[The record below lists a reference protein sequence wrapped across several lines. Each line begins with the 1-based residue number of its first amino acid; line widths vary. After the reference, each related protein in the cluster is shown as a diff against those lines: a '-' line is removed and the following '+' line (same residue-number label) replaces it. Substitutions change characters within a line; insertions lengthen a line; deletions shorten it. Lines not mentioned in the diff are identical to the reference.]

1 MRRKTKLIVLAVAVV
16 GIGSMAISA
25 MRRGGPKTVDVQT
38 EVVSHQDVAATI
50 SASGQ
55 IQPRVRVNLSSDVA
69 GRIVSL
75 DVQEGQLVT
84 KGQVLLRIDS
94 AQFQAAYER
103 SVANLASVNAQAAE
117 TQENTRQVLRNL
129 ERTEEL
135 VRQVPTSMT
144 VEALEQLRAQAKISK
159 MRADAVPFQI
169 QQAEAGLRDAKNN
182 LEKTVILAP
191 MSGRV
196 TRLSVREG
204 ETAIVGNLNKDAAA
218 LMTIS
223 DMSVLETRI
232 RVDETEVTRISIG
245 DSAVIQIDAFP
256 DTSFRGE
263 VSAVSNSSTRPPG
276 AASSPSQAVDFEVT
290 IRLLDAP
297 SQTRPDFSATAKVI
311 TAVRKGAVAIPIGAL
326 TIRDNPLLSTTETPG
341 DTAKDAKGKKAKR
354 DQEGVFV
361 IGPENTAVFRPVTI
375 GITGET
381 HFEVLDGLG
390 EGDVIV
396 TGPFQA
402 IRDMKEGA
410 LVRARP
416 RSGPVREPVR

>member
-1 MRRKTKLIVLAVAVV
+1 MKKKTKIAILTIVVV
-16 GIGSMAISA
+16 GVGLTAFNA
-25 MRRGGPKTVDVQT
+25 MRSKAPKAVDVQT
-38 EVVSHQDVAATI
+38 EVVARQDVVATI

-55 IQPRVRVNLSSDVA
+55 IQPRVRVNLSSDVS

-75 DVQEGQLVT
+75 DVVEGQLVT

-103 SVANLASVNAQAAE
+103 AEASLASVNAQAAQ
-117 TQENTRQVLRNL
+117 TQENNRQMMRNL
-129 ERTEEL
+129 QRTEEMA
-135 VRQVPTSMT
+135 RQSSSAVTT
-144 VEALEQLRAQAKISK
+144 EALEQLRAQAKVSAIQ
-159 MRADAVPFQI
+159 ADAVRFSV

-182 LEKTVILAP
+182 LAKTVIVAP

-196 TRLSVREG
+196 TRVSVREG

-218 LMTIS
+218 LLTIS

-245 DSAVIQIDAFP
+245 DSADVQIDAFP
-256 DTSFRGE
+256 DTTFRGQ
-263 VSAVSNSSTRPPG
+263 VSAVSNSSTRAPG
-276 AASSPSQAVDFEVT
+276 AQPSATQAVDFEVT
-290 IRLLDAP
+290 IRLIDPP

-311 TAVRKGAVAIPIGAL
+311 TAIRKNAVAIPIGAL
-326 TIRDNPLLSTTETPG
+326 TIRDNPEPATEETPG
-341 DTAKDAKGKKAKR
+341 DTVKGGKKPKR

-361 IGPENTAVFRPVTI
+361 IGPEGTALFRVVKI

-381 HFEVLDGLG
+381 HFEVLDGLR

-402 IRDMKEGA
+402 IRDLKEGA

-416 RSGPVREPVR
+416 RNGPVR